1 MHNDHDYSLVLFWV
15 GEEGVFHGFFGRES
29 QSMVV
34 AQQLVYQVQRFFPE
48 FIFFKSWFID
58 YSGGYL

>member
-15 GEEGVFHGFFGRES
+15 GEEGVFHSFFGREP
-29 QSMVV
+29 QSLVV

-48 FIFFKSWFID
+48 FIFFKFI
-58 YSGGYL
+58 